1 MKNLVRKRGINI
13 DFLPYK
19 LYEPLD
25 ELYQFRNSSMH
36 GETDISKED
45 YEILCKY
52 KNQELFKG
60 LSIKKLE
67 LSNTILHPTVDEIAN
82 FIGLPKSPN
91 SNRYQEGITTHT
103 KSRKVR
109 CLCGFPA
116 LCLLF
121 KLAKFGLM

>member
-60 LSIKKLE
+60 LSIKNFNYQTLFYILPLMKL
-67 LSNTILHPTVDEIAN
+67 LIS
-82 FIGLPKSPN
+82 
-91 SNRYQEGITTHT
+91 
-103 KSRKVR
+103 
-109 CLCGFPA
+109 
-116 LCLLF
+116 
-121 KLAKFGLM
+121 